1 MKYIL
6 TIIKDNY
13 KLISIYI
20 MLGVTS
26 ALLSTLSISYF
37 QKILEDFS
45 HKNIMLG
52 TILIYGLIL
61 AVGCI
66 LSYVDE
72 YPQNKLANSI
82 YFFIKGFALQKMST
96 IKYESYLDL
105 NSGVLLQKI
114 ENGSMSGKKILFDFY
129 LRVIRELIP
138 SVLFS
143 LFFIALINKTIV
155 AFIVIGYILV
165 FIITRLV
172 LKLLYSIKEKSLINE
187 ELINKILARGIVELV
202 TFRLN
207 KQYQNEIN
215 KFNEK
220 SATVIDQKTKMVMI
234 HESFFAIF
242 AFILVIVKIAILILA
257 YTTFNLEVGSIVAL
271 ILYVD
276 KVYNP
281 IAIFNVLYVQYKLD
295 LVSFKRLTEFFDAEN
310 DSNLTGHNSIVVIDG
325 NVKFNQVSLKL
336 NQKDIIKNISFE
348 INKGNS
354 YALIGESGAGKS
366 SIIKLITG
374 LIKPSSGQIFYDSYL
389 LNEVDLNCIYD
400 QIYYISQETSIFDG
414 TLRENII
421 FNKKVSDK
429 EVKKVLNLVKL
440 EQFFSKLPNGLNTEL
455 GEKGIKISGGE
466 KQRVALARIF
476 FSESK
481 IVILDEATSGLDRI
495 TEQEVFK
502 NIIEYLVDRTI
513 IIVAHNLK
521 TITHVDKVLVIKDGV
536 LVEND
541 SLENLLNQRSHFYN
555 LWHSK

>member
-61 AVGCI
+61 ALGCI

>member
-1 MKYIL
+1 
-6 TIIKDNY
+6 
-13 KLISIYI
+13 

-52 TILIYGLIL
+52 TILLYGLIL
-61 AVGCI
+61 AVSCI

-82 YFFIKGFALQKMST
+82 YFFIKGFALQKMNT

-138 SVLFS
+138 NVLFS

-155 AFIVIGYILV
+155 AFIVIGYVLV
-165 FIITRLV
+165 FIVTRLV

-187 ELINKILARGIVELV
+187 EFINKILARGIVELV

-207 KQYQNEIN
+207 KQYKNEII

-220 SATVIDQKTKMVMI
+220 SAIVIDQKTRMVMI

-257 YTTFNLEVGSIVAL
+257 YSTFNLDVGSIVAL

-281 IAIFNVLYVQYKLD
+281 IAVFNVLYVQYKLD

-310 DSNLTGHNSIVVIDG
+310 DSNLTGHSSIVAIDG
-325 NVKFNQVSLKL
+325 SIKFDQVSLKL
-336 NQKDIIKNISFE
+336 NQKEIIKNISFQ

-374 LIKPSSGQIFYDSYL
+374 LLKPSSGQIFYGTHL
-389 LNEVDLNCIYD
+389 LNDVDLNCIYD

-421 FNKKVSDK
+421 FNKKISDE
-429 EVKKVLNLVKL
+429 EVKKVLKLVKL
-440 EQFFSKLPNGLNTEL
+440 EQFLSKLANGLNTEL

-466 KQRVALARIF
+466 KQRIALARIF
-476 FSESK
+476 FSECK
-481 IVILDEATSGLDRI
+481 LVILDEATSGLDRI
-495 TEQEVFK
+495 SEQEVFK

-521 TITHVDKVLVIKDGV
+521 TITHVDKVLVIKDGI

-555 LWHSK
+555 LWNSK

>member
-61 AVGCI
+61 ALGCI

-336 NQKDIIKNISFE
+336 NQKEIIKNI
-348 INKGNS
+348 
-354 YALIGESGAGKS
+354 
-366 SIIKLITG
+366 
-374 LIKPSSGQIFYDSYL
+374 
-389 LNEVDLNCIYD
+389 
-400 QIYYISQETSIFDG
+400 
-414 TLRENII
+414 
-421 FNKKVSDK
+421 
-429 EVKKVLNLVKL
+429 
-440 EQFFSKLPNGLNTEL
+440 
-455 GEKGIKISGGE
+455 
-466 KQRVALARIF
+466 
-476 FSESK
+476 
-481 IVILDEATSGLDRI
+481 
-495 TEQEVFK
+495 
-502 NIIEYLVDRTI
+502 
-513 IIVAHNLK
+513 
-521 TITHVDKVLVIKDGV
+521 
-536 LVEND
+536 
-541 SLENLLNQRSHFYN
+541 
-555 LWHSK
+555 